1 MRKVLD
7 ATNFIKNKEQHPL
20 NVVFQKTLKS
30 SISCTGIGLHT
41 GQNVSMAIIPAE
53 ENHGIVFQ
61 RTDLKKEDGF
71 IPASWDHIVDTQM
84 STTIGN
90 VYGARVATIEHLM
103 AALSGCGIDNA
114 VVEIN
119 GPEVPVM
126 DGSAEPFVFL
136 IECVGIKELTA
147 PRRAIKIVRDIQVED
162 ENCFIN
168 AKPEDSFSISFE
180 IDFEDVFVGRQ
191 RLDLQFVNG
200 TFKTDIARART
211 FGFLDEVNALRKAGL
226 ARGGSL
232 ENAIVISGNSI
243 LNNDGLRYKDEFV
256 RHKILDC
263 VGDLYLAGAPILG
276 RIDAFR
282 SGHALNKKFLKEL
295 FQNEHAW
302 SYVDFSE
309 IPSDVFEHTGK
320 TKAPPSVAHI

>member
-1 MRKVLD
+1 MLG
-7 ATNFIKNKEQHPL
+7 ATNLIKNIEQHSL

-30 SISCTGIGLHT
+30 SISCSGIGLHT
-41 GQNVSMAIIPAE
+41 GQKVAISIIPADA
-53 ENHGIVFQ
+53 HSGIVFR
-61 RTDLKKEDGF
+61 RTDLNKEDGF

-90 VYGARVATIEHLM
+90 VSGTRVSTIEHLM
-103 AALSGCGIDNA
+103 AALAGCGIDNA

-136 IECVGIKELTA
+136 IECVGVKELTA
-147 PRRAIKIVRDIQVED
+147 PRRAIKIDQDIQVED
-162 ENCFIN
+162 GKCFIS
-168 AKPEDSFSISFE
+168 AKPENSFSISFE

-191 RLDLQFVNG
+191 CLDLQFVNG

-232 ENAIVISGNSI
+232 DNAIVISGNGI

-263 VGDLYLAGAPILG
+263 VGDLYLAGSPILG

-282 SGHALNKKFLKEL
+282 SGHTLNRKFLKAL
-295 FQNEHAW
+295 FQNKRAW

-309 IPSDVFEHTGK
+309 IPSDVFEHGEDTN
-320 TKAPPSVAHI
+320 TSPRVA